1 MIRAFFYS
9 PDGKSRKDLQLVDIA
24 FALHDPA
31 GYLWVDF
38 CESDAAEDQVILEK
52 TFGFHP
58 LAIDD
63 ALQETHVPKLDDWM
77 DYLYIVLHGVA
88 YDKQADEPL
97 DTLELDIFLGKNH
110 MVTHHDHK
118 IDAIERVWSN
128 LSRDERGLK
137 NGPDRLLY
145 RITDELVNSY
155 MIIFDTMDED
165 IDQIETEVFGHPGS
179 ITLEKIYSLKRSV
192 LRLRRIIAPQRE
204 VLNKLAREEYD
215 VIDPRD
221 QVYFR
226 DVYDHLVRMQD
237 LTESLRELVSDTMET
252 YLSMVNNRMSEVV
265 KTLTIITTFFMPLS
279 FIASFF
285 GMNFFVP
292 RIPLSEWVE
301 KPVFIFVLF
310 SMLILPVF
318 MYQWFR
324 KRNWM

>member
-1 MIRAFFYS
+1 MIRAYYYS
-9 PDGKSRKDLQLVDIA
+9 PDGKSRKNLQLVDIA

-97 DTLELDIFLGKNH
+97 DTLELDIFLGKNY

-118 IDAIERVWSN
+118 IDAIEQVWTF

-137 NGPDRLLY
+137 NGPDHLLY

-155 MIIFDTMDED
+155 MHVFDTLDD
-165 IDQIETEVFGHPGS
+165 DVDQIETEVFGRPGA

-192 LRLRRIIAPQRE
+192 LRLRRIITPQRE

-237 LTESLRELVSDTMET
+237 LTESLRELVSGTMET

-310 SMLILPVF
+310 LMLVLPLF
-318 MYQWFR
+318 MYQWFH